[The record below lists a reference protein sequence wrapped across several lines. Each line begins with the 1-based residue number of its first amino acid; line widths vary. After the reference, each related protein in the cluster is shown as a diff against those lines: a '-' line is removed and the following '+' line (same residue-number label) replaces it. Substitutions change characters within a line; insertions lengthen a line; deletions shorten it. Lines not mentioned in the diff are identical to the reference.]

1 MVEFMNKGAFHF
13 IYKDHLMDINFIVL
27 AFITAASYLTLA
39 FSGFGTIIITITLAA
54 HMYSIKMLLPILVPL
69 TLLANIYI
77 LLRHYKYVN
86 ASILFKKIVP
96 FMGIGLILGI
106 GAFHFFQG
114 ELLKKILGILVILLS
129 ISELYKLFSNS
140 TSLKPFSKLKS
151 ISYIISAGIAQGI
164 YASGGPLLVY
174 AITKLN
180 LSKSVFRSTLSAV
193 WLIMNT
199 ILTLSY
205 IVTGKMT
212 IETGKFSIML
222 LPSMVVGLFIGEIL
236 HQRINEKSFKICVNV
251 LLFAAGII
259 LVIR

>member
-1 MVEFMNKGAFHF
+1 MDNTF
-13 IYKDHLMDINFIVL
+13 IIL
-27 AFITAASYLTLA
+27 ACITAASYLTLA

-54 HMYSIKMLLPILVPL
+54 HIYPIKTLLPILVPL
-69 TLLANIYI
+69 TLLANLYI
-77 LLRHYKYVN
+77 LLRHYKYINTLVLYKI
-86 ASILFKKIVP
+86 ILP
-96 FMGIGLILGI
+96 FMAIGLFIGI

-129 ISELYKLFSNS
+129 ISELYKLFSKS
-140 TSLKPFSKLKS
+140 SSLTPLSKLKS
-151 ISYIISAGIAQGI
+151 TGYIIFAGIAQGI

-174 AITKLN
+174 AINKLN

-199 ILTLSY
+199 IITLSY
-205 IVTGKMT
+205 IITGKMT
-212 IETGKFSIML
+212 LETSRFSIML
-222 LPSMVVGLFIGEIL
+222 LPAMVIGLFVGEIL
-236 HQRINEKSFKICVNV
+236 HQRIDEKSFKICVNV